1 MTRPETILKYTKIKK
16 LKKEGLTIKR
26 IKALCKCS
34 AATVKAALDYD
45 PQDPQK
51 LGSLTPP
58 RPPPRTI
65 KRSDPIKRGSF
76 EDQSGSKDIW
86 KEAEK
91 KHRQKRSIPITIP
104 NDVFFAVDQW
114 CRIRRQRCIDH
125 PKGAEA
131 TARSNLLMW
140 KPYKEWLH
148 RKDIQKR
155 TDMMGELKGV
165 LKEREKRLNG
175 VK

>member
-1 MTRPETILKYTKIKK
+1 MVRKETIEKYPEIIQLRSEGVTK
-16 LKKEGLTIKR
+16 KR
-26 IKALCKCS
+26 IKVLCECS
-34 AATVKAALDYD
+34 AATIKAALAYD

-58 RPPPRTI
+58 TPPPPSI
-65 KRSDPIKRGSF
+65 KRSDPHIIPIK
-76 EDQSGSKDIW
+76 EDHSGSDIW
-86 KEAEK
+86 KK
-91 KHRQKRSIPITIP
+91 PKTIPATIP

-131 TARSNLLMW
+131 TARSNLLIW
-140 KPYKEWLH
+140 KPYMAWLQM
-148 RKDIQKR
+148 KKVQQK
-155 TDMMGELKGV
+155 TDMISELKGV